1 MPIPW
6 FSKCTAQKRRPSLLP
21 FALVAAFLTPW
32 AKADSF
38 WSQLFDTKDGQF
50 DVSSLLA
57 SKRGF
62 LPVPI
67 LITEPAV
74 GYGGGLAAVFFHE
87 SAEAAE
93 KRRAAFESGEEDI
106 SNLLPPST
114 SVVLGAATE
123 NGSWLAGG
131 GHQGIW
137 KDDRIRYLGAA
148 GYASINLKFHGIGDD
163 TPLDDS
169 PEHYNIEGLF
179 ILQDIKFRL
188 WDTDF
193 FAGGRYQY
201 LGANVDFDDVEA
213 PPGVRKETLDS
224 TVSQL
229 GLVLG
234 YDSRDNIFS
243 PNRGIKADLQAMFA
257 GEPIGSDDTFQKYRL
272 ASLFFWQW
280 GRKLD
285 LGLRLDGRLARGDTP
300 FFELPFITLR
310 GIPAMRYQDNV
321 AAVTELQLNYR
332 VDPRWSL
339 VGFGGLGQAA
349 DKISDLGSEETRE
362 TIGGGFRYLIA
373 RRLGLRAGIDVARGP
388 EEWAFYVQ
396 IGNAWLM

>member
-1 MPIPW
+1 MKYRYPI
-6 FSKCTAQKRRPSLLP
+6 LP
-21 FALVAAFLTPW
+21 FVLIAAFLTSG

-38 WSQLFDTKDGQF
+38 WSQLFDAKDGKF

-74 GYGGGLAAVFFHE
+74 GYGGGLAAAFFHE
-87 SAEAAE
+87 SAEEAE
-93 KRRAAFESGEEDI
+93 KRQAAFESGEDDI

-123 NGSWLAGG
+123 NGTWLAGG

-148 GYASINLKFHGIGDD
+148 GYASINLKFHGIGGD
-163 TPLDDS
+163 TPLDDA
-169 PEHYNIEGLF
+169 PEQYNIEGLF

-201 LGANVDFDDVEA
+201 LGASVDFDDVEA

-229 GLVLG
+229 GLLLG

-243 PNRGIKADLQAMFA
+243 PNRGIKADFEAMFA
-257 GEPIGSDDTFQKYRL
+257 GKAIGSDDTFQKYKL
-272 ASLFFWQW
+272 AGLFFWGW
-280 GRKLD
+280 GQKLD
-285 LGLRLDGRLARGDTP
+285 VGFRLDGRAASGDAP
-300 FFELPFITLR
+300 FFELPYIALR
-310 GIPAMRYQDNV
+310 GIPIMRYQDEV
-321 AAVTELQLNYR
+321 AVMTELQLNYKLN
-332 VDPRWSL
+332 PRWSVL
-339 VGFGGLGQAA
+339 GFGGLGETA
-349 DKISDLGSEETRE
+349 DEVGALGSGELKS
-362 TIGGGFRYLIA
+362 TIGGGFRYTIA
-373 RRLGLRAGIDVARGP
+373 RRLGLKAGIDIARGP
-388 EEWAFYVQ
+388 EEWAFYIQV
-396 IGNAWLM
+396 GNAWLM

>member
-1 MPIPW
+1 MKYHYWSLTVALIAVCPIPAV
-6 FSKCTAQKRRPSLLP
+6 S
-21 FALVAAFLTPW
+21 
-32 AKADSF
+32 ADSF
-38 WSQLFDTKDGQF
+38 WNQLFDPKDGQF
-50 DVSSLLA
+50 DVSSMLT
-57 SKRGF
+57 SERGF

-74 GYGGGLAAVFFHE
+74 GYGGGLAAAFFHE
-87 SAEAAE
+87 SAAEAE
-93 KRRAAFESGEEDI
+93 KRQAAFESGEDDI

-148 GYASINLKFHGIGDD
+148 GYASINLKFHGIGGD
-163 TPLDDS
+163 TPLDDA
-169 PEHYNIEGLF
+169 PEQYNIEGLF

-188 WDTDF
+188 WNTDF

-213 PPGVRKETLDS
+213 PSGISKETLDS
-224 TVSQL
+224 TISQL
-229 GLVLG
+229 GVVLG

-243 PNRGIKADLQAMFA
+243 PNRGIKADSEALFA
-257 GEPIGSDDTFQKYRL
+257 GRAIGSDDTFQKYKL

-280 GRKLD
+280 GQKLD
-285 LGLRLDGRLARGDTP
+285 LGFRLDGRLARGDPP
-300 FFELPFITLR
+300 FFELPFIALR

-321 AAVTELQLNYR
+321 AAMTELQLNYR

-339 VGFGGLGQAA
+339 VGVGGLGQAV
-349 DKISDLGSEETRE
+349 DKLSDLGSEDIRK

-388 EEWAFYVQ
+388 EEWAFYIQV
-396 IGNAWLM
+396 GNAWLM